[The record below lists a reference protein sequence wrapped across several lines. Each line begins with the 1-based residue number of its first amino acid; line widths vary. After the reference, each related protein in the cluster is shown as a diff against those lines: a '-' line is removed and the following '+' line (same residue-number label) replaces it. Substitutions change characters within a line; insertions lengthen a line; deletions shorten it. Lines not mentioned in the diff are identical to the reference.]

1 MKKEFTDE
9 MLWAVK
15 NELRWHAPLVR
26 KICKLG
32 KINTKKYVD
41 EITDD
46 DACGEMTNMFLMR
59 RDDVEL
65 IFDGVCEKESEKQ
78 FFALVVNKLYEQS
91 RAHVSLNRIRASITD
106 AENMEYVDVRKVYG
120 ENFDKLVEILKN
132 FNEKYFDDSYVAE
145 NGFDES
151 DEKKLVDLAD
161 VISSM
166 EKSGAD
172 MIFLPWCMHYADI
185 IYTREASKN
194 MWEHIKK
201 RLVEFDEVDDFEGF
215 DIYGDTV
222 DVCWTTEE
230 ESAEWE
236 ASGGFDY
243 YESLKL

>member
-9 MLWAVK
+9 MVWAVRE
-15 NELRWHAPLVR
+15 ELRWHEPLVR

-32 KINTKKYVD
+32 KIDTKKYVD
-41 EITDD
+41 ETPDD

-59 RDDVEL
+59 RDVEL
-65 IFDGVCEKESEKQ
+65 IFDGVCGKESEKQ

-91 RAHVSLNRIRASITD
+91 RAHVSLNRIRTAVSY
-106 AENMEYVDVRKVYG
+106 AEKMEYVDVRKVYG
-120 ENFDKLVEILKN
+120 ENFDKLVELLKN
-132 FNEKYFDDSYVAE
+132 FDEKYFDDSYVAG

-161 VISSM
+161 VISDM

-185 IYTREASKN
+185 IYTRESSKV
-194 MWEHIKK
+194 MWERIKN
-201 RLVEFDEVDDFEGF
+201 RLMTCDGVDDFGWF
-215 DIYGDTV
+215 DIYDDKV

-230 ESAEWE
+230 ELTELE
-236 ASGGFDY
+236 ESGVFDFY
-243 YESLKL
+243 KSLKL